1 MKPASVAANGGTI
14 DQTPSSRPLVCL
26 HERESDEGGRERNE
40 SENMERSDGRWREGG
55 RGGIY
60 NPDLL
65 PHRPTDR
72 LSSFDDSS
80 CESCDLANRFCDWTA
95 AAAAAGRVSE
105 GCDAAI
111 LSPANMRAAG

>member
-40 SENMERSDGRWREGG
+40 SENMERSDARTDGRTVEGG

-65 PHRPTDR
+65 PH
-72 LSSFDDSS
+72 
-80 CESCDLANRFCDWTA
+80 
-95 AAAAAGRVSE
+95 
-105 GCDAAI
+105 
-111 LSPANMRAAG
+111 